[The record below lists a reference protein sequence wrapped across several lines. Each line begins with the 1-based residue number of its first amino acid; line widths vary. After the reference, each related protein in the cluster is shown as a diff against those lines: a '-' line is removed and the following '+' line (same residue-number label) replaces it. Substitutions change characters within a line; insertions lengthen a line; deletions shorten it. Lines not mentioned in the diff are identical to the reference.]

1 MDKGNIFEQLEKL
14 QDEKDIDK
22 IADLFLVI
30 LSMYGMKMDEVA
42 ALNFYVMQKSLESKH
57 NADFIKEHFKMDA
70 TKLGISGVLD
80 FQQAL
85 IASYLE
91 KLKNKG

>member
-1 MDKGNIFEQLEKL
+1 MEKENLFDQLEKL
-14 QDEKDIDK
+14 QDEKDMDK

-30 LSMYGMKMDEVA
+30 ISMYGLKMDEVA

-57 NADFIKEHFKMDA
+57 NAKFIEEHFKIDI
-70 TKLGISGVLD
+70 TKLGVSGTLD

-91 KLKNKG
+91 NVKK

>member
-1 MDKGNIFEQLEKL
+1 MNKENVFEQLEKL

-30 LSMYGMKMDEVA
+30 ISMYGLKMDEVA
-42 ALNFYVMQKSLESKH
+42 ALNFYIMQKSLESK
-57 NADFIKEHFKMDA
+57 NNSDFIKEHFKVDV
-70 TKLGISGVLD
+70 TKLGVSGVLD

-91 KLKNKG
+91 NNKK

>member
-1 MDKGNIFEQLEKL
+1 MDKENIFEQLEKL
-14 QDEKDIDK
+14 QDEKDMDK

-30 LSMYGMKMDEVA
+30 IGMYGLKMDEVS

-57 NADFIKEHFKMDA
+57 NAEFIQENLGFDVK
-70 TKLGISGVLD
+70 KLGVSGILD
-80 FQQAL
+80 MQQAL

-91 KLKNKG
+91 KIKK

>member
-1 MDKGNIFEQLEKL
+1 MKKESLFEQLEKL
-14 QDEKDIDK
+14 QEEKDIDK

-30 LSMYGMKMDEVA
+30 IGMYGLKMDEVA
-42 ALNFYVMQKSLESKH
+42 ALNFFIMQKSLESKH
-57 NADFIKEHFKMDA
+57 NADFIKNHLNVDVK
-70 TKLGISGVLD
+70 KLGVSGVLD

-91 KLKNKG
+91 NVKK